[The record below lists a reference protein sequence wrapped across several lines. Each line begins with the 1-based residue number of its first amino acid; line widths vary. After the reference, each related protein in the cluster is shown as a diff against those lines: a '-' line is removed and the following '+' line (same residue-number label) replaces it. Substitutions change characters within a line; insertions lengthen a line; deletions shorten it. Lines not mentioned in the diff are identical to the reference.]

1 MANVLALIFGILYL
15 LGGVVGFILTPS
27 GGDVLGIFPVNTFHH
42 IFHITL
48 GGLGLL
54 AGWRG
59 RGRLYCQAAGAVF
72 VALGLLGLI
81 APPVIA
87 LLLAHPGADLLTDN
101 LLHLMTGIALAYFGF
116 LPGSKPLEG
125 ADLAEE
131 LGR

>member
-59 RGRLYCQAAGAVF
+59 RGRLYCQAAGVVF

-81 APPVIA
+81 AAPLIA

-116 LPGSKPLEG
+116 LTRPKPL
-125 ADLAEE
+125 ADTDLAEE